1 MESKGIDVSYYQG
14 DINWNR
20 VSENSIDFAMLRAS
34 YGSNGTDEMF
44 VKNITGIENTNIHPG
59 AYHYC
64 YAMNTK
70 EAVDEAL
77 HFIDTIKPFE
87 LHYPA
92 ALDMEERSIAQLGR
106 KTVTD
111 IIIAFI
117 QTLKDHRYYP
127 ILYVSINWIRNYID
141 MDRISDLDIWLSD
154 PGPKMRYT
162 KNVTIWQYL
171 LKGIVPGISG
181 NVNLNMS
188 FKDYP
193 GIIKSEGLNGTENS
207 NGQDEQLPPSEGEI
221 PVVYRVR
228 KNNTLWGIAKHFLG
242 DGNRYKEIM
251 QLNSLST
258 DTIYPG
264 QLLMIPEK

>member
-1 MESKGIDVSYYQG
+1 MQSKGIDVSYSQG

-20 VSENSIDFAMLRAS
+20 VSENSVDFAMVRAT

-44 VKNITGIENTNIHPG
+44 VKNISDIKNTDIHPG

-64 YAMNTK
+64 YAMNAK

-77 HFIDTIKPFE
+77 HFIDTIKPFV

-92 ALDMEERSIAQLGR
+92 ALDIEEKSIAQLGK

-117 QTLKDHRYYP
+117 QTLKEHKYYP
-127 ILYVSINWIRNYID
+127 ILYVSLDWIRNYID
-141 MDRISDLDIWLSD
+141 MDRISGLDIWLSD
-154 PGPKMRYT
+154 PGSKMRYT
-162 KNVTIWQYL
+162 KNVTIWQYS
-171 LKGIVPGISG
+171 LKGTVPGING
-181 NVNLNMS
+181 AVGLNMS

-193 GIIKSEGLNGTENS
+193 SIIKSEGLNGTENS
-207 NGQDEQLPPSEGEI
+207 DGQDETAPSDVEI
-221 PVVYRVR
+221 PIVYRVR

-264 QLLMIPEK
+264 QLLIIPAK